1 MCNTTAGKNDSRQL
15 KTTAGIYD
23 SRQLSTNTYRRFGA
37 PVSIS
42 TFFYR
47 ARAHL
52 IVRAREIFLI
62 KEEVKENQQAEQ
74 VNQQDQQVE
83 QENHQNQQ

>member
-1 MCNTTAGKNDSRQL
+1 MCNTTAGKYDSRQL
-15 KTTAGIYD
+15 KTTAGKYD

-52 IVRAREIFLI
+52 IVRARNFSI

-74 VNQQDQQVE
+74 VNQ
-83 QENHQNQQ
+83 

>member
-1 MCNTTAGKNDSRQL
+1 MCNTTAGKYESRQL
-15 KTTAGIYD
+15 KTTAGKYE
-23 SRQLSTNTYRRFGA
+23 SRQLSTNTYRLLSE

-52 IVRAREIFLI
+52 IVRAREIF
-62 KEEVKENQQAEQ
+62 
-74 VNQQDQQVE
+74 
-83 QENHQNQQ
+83 

>member
-15 KTTAGIYD
+15 KTTAGIYE
-23 SRQLSTNTYRRFGA
+23 SRQLSKNTYRRFGA

-42 TFFYR
+42 TFFLSRTRTFNCTR
-47 ARAHL
+47 ARN
-52 IVRAREIFLI
+52 FLI
-62 KEEVKENQQAEQ
+62 KVKVKENQQAEQ